1 MKKNVT
7 LKKSFTWFSK
17 IVFVAIIA
25 LSAYLPSFSQILINE
40 GFNTLT
46 AAAPIPSG
54 WAQQNRSVPIGTTAW
69 FQGIPTTFP
78 AFNGA
83 PNSYIAANFQNVG
96 GANTISNWLFTPTI
110 AIKNGDQLTF
120 WTRKAPSQPIA
131 ADNYPDRLQ
140 VRLSTNGSSVN
151 VGTTNVS
158 VGDYT
163 TLLLDINPLLTI
175 SDYPFIWTL
184 QTVTITGVPTPVTGR
199 IAFRYFVTDGGF
211 GANSDYIGIDQ
222 VTYDGTPC
230 TNTPAAAP
238 IVIASASTI
247 CPGTAVTL
255 TSNGTLNNSAIYR
268 YYTGSCGGTLV
279 GSGNS
284 ITVNPAVTTTYFVR
298 GEGGCGTTPNGAC
311 GQVTITV
318 TSCTCIT
325 PGAAEICE
333 GAIQRLSSNPFG
345 TVPAT
350 YSNTTVVNM
359 PQGQPATSAG
369 NFGPYPSNI
378 VVGGLPT
385 TGVRVASINFNGISH
400 TWTSDLDIVLVS
412 PTGVPVIL
420 LSDAAGS
427 SDFVNSNI
435 VFRDGAPGIPTIA
448 LIPNGTY
455 SPTNVGTPDNFPAP
469 GPGLLSQG
477 TTPTLSTFTGNVNG
491 TWRLY
496 GLDQAFGDFGKIDQ
510 WSITFAL
517 VTPPTVTWTG
527 GANIFTNAAATIP
540 YVAGTNL
547 EVVWVRPTVTTTYT
561 ANISSGSCAGAN
573 NVIVTVKTIP
583 VVTVDK
589 TSGCG
594 PLTVT
599 ASGATNYNWSPGAGL
614 SSTSGPVVTANP
626 LSTTTYSVIGLNPNG
641 CFSTPVSV
649 LVNAAPSAS
658 VISAVSA
665 GSTFQINEGFD
676 VVPPP
681 NWSVKNQSSPLG
693 ASSWFQGN
701 PAIPSFDGAPNSYTG
716 ANFQN
721 TTSNGTIS
729 TWLFTPTVPIKN
741 GDIVSFYTIAAPQNG
756 TRGERLQLRM
766 SLNGAS
772 TDVGTTSLSVG
783 DFSTTVLEINPL
795 ALPGSANY
803 PEVWTRYQATI
814 TGVTGTVNGKFAL
827 RYFILNGG
835 NPGTSGLYIG
845 VDRFQY
851 GTPPS
856 GVTCPNNVS
865 NIKVDVTG
873 GVGPYTL
880 VYSDGTTNTTF
891 NNYVS
896 GTNITVS
903 PAVTTTYS
911 IVSVT
916 GANGCVGSGNTG
928 AAVITVTPVA
938 TITTQP
944 TNRSICVGANTSFTV
959 VPNTTNGTTYQ
970 WQLNTVLAPGAPVW
984 TNITNGGVYGGATTA
999 TLNVTGATSAMLGY
1013 SYRVLVNG
1021 FCGGNLTSTAATLTV
1036 VTPTG
1041 GTVTLANQTVCEG
1054 SNATITANITGLT
1067 GGPGF
1072 THQFQVSTNAG
1083 VTFTNIAD
1091 GGVYSGATTASLV
1104 ITGVPNSFNN
1114 YQFRDS
1120 VNTVNGCGFIRST
1133 VATLTVNP
1141 KPIVTISAA
1150 PVRNLFPGL
1159 TTTLTAAVS
1168 PNPTGALYQWF
1179 RNGTAVAGATSNRL
1193 LVNIDGVG
1201 TYTIR
1206 VTDANG
1212 CIAAAGT
1219 STPGS
1224 IVIGDSANF
1233 TKLFI
1238 YPSPNNGRFQVRYFN
1253 DVANGGLNPGVIN
1266 VYDAK
1271 GSRVFSRNYNI
1282 GGGFQAMNVDLGA
1295 SHGSGIYRVDL
1306 LTSTGERIKTGTVI
1320 IF

>member
-7 LKKSFTWFSK
+7 LKRSLVWFSK
-17 IVFVAIIA
+17 LVFVAIIA
-25 LSAYLPSFSQILINE
+25 ISAHFPSFSQILINE
-40 GFNTLT
+40 GFNTIT
-46 AAAPIPSG
+46 AAAPIPFG
-54 WAQQNRSVPIGTTAW
+54 WAQQNRSVPVGSSAW
-69 FQGIPTTFP
+69 FQGTPATFP

-83 PNSYIAANFQNVG
+83 PNSYVAANFQNVG

-120 WTRKAPSQPIA
+120 WTRKTPLDPTPAN
-131 ADNYPDRLQ
+131 NYPDRLQ
-140 VRLSTNGSSVN
+140 VRMSTNGSSVN

-175 SDYPFIWTL
+175 SDYPFVWTL

-199 IAFRYFVTDGGF
+199 IAFRYFVTNGGS
-211 GANSDYIGIDQ
+211 GDNSDYIGIDQ

-238 IVIASASTI
+238 IVVASASTV
-247 CPGTAVTL
+247 CSGTAVTL
-255 TSNGTLNNSAIYR
+255 TPNGALNNSTIYR

-284 ITVNPAVTTTYFVR
+284 ITVNPSVTTTYFVR
-298 GEGGCGTTPNGAC
+298 GEGGCGTTASGAC
-311 GQVTITV
+311 GQVTINV

-333 GAIQRLSSNPFG
+333 GAIQSLQVTLPPTQTFTS
-345 TVPAT
+345 T
-350 YSNTTVVNM
+350 TTVLIPGV
-359 PQGQPATSAG
+359 GTSGPG
-369 NFGPYPSNI
+369 NPYPSTLVVSGVPLGAI
-378 VVGGLPT
+378 VRSVT
-385 TGVRVASINFNGISH
+385 INGITH
-400 TWTSDLDIVLVS
+400 TWPNDIDIALVS
-412 PTGVPVIL
+412 PTNVPVIIM
-420 LSDAAGS
+420 SDVAGISSITNRSYTFDDAATSQMPDATTASGTTWRPS
-427 SDFVNSNI
+427 NLEFPDAFV
-435 VFRDGAPGIPTIA
+435 
-448 LIPNGTY
+448 
-455 SPTNVGTPDNFPAP
+455 AP
-469 GPGLLSQG
+469 GPGTLNQPNPLLS
-477 TTPTLSTFTGNVNG
+477 SFTGDMNG
-491 TWRLY
+491 TWRL
-496 GLDQAFGDFGKIDQ
+496 FGVDDVGGDVGRISGF
-510 WSITFAL
+510 SITFSVL
-517 VTPPTVTWTG
+517 PTATWTG
-527 GANIFTNAAATIP
+527 APGTIFSNAAGTIP
-540 YVAGTNL
+540 YVAGTQANI
-547 EVVWVRPTVTTTYT
+547 VYVKPTATSTYT
-561 ANISSGSCAGAN
+561 ATIAAGACAGAN
-573 NVIVTVKTIP
+573 NVVVTVKSKP
-583 VVTVDK
+583 VVTLDK

-599 ASGATNYNWSPGAGL
+599 ASGATNYNWTPAGGL
-614 SSTSGPVVTANP
+614 NTTSGPVVTANP
-626 LSTTTYSVIGLNPNG
+626 LTTTTYSVIGLSPNG
-641 CFSTPVSV
+641 CFSNPVSV

-658 VISAVSA
+658 VISAITPGA
-665 GSTFQINEGFD
+665 TFQINEGFD

-681 NWSVKNQSSPLG
+681 SWSVKNQSSPLG
-693 ASSWFQGN
+693 ASAWFQGN

-741 GDIVSFYTIAAPQNG
+741 GDVVSFYTIAAPQFA

-772 TDVGTTSLSVG
+772 TDVGTTALSVG
-783 DFSTTVLEINPL
+783 DFTTTVLEINPL

-827 RYFILNGG
+827 RYFILDGG
-835 NPGTSGLYIG
+835 NPGTSGQYIG

-851 GTPPS
+851 GTPPT
-856 GVTCPNNVS
+856 GITCANTVS

-891 NNYVS
+891 NSYVS

-916 GANGCVGSGNTG
+916 GANGCLGSGNTG
-928 AAVITVTPVA
+928 AAIITVTPVA

-984 TNITNGGVYGGATTA
+984 TNITNGGVYSGATTA

-1036 VTPTG
+1036 VTPAG

-1072 THQFQVSTNAG
+1072 THQFQVSTNGG
-1083 VTFTNIAD
+1083 VTFTNIAN
-1091 GGVYSGATTASLV
+1091 GGVYSGATTPSLL

-1168 PNPTGALYQWF
+1168 PNPTGAAYQWF
-1179 RNGTAVAGATSNRL
+1179 RNGTAVAGATTNRL
-1193 LVNIDGVG
+1193 VVGIDGVG

-1212 CIAAAGT
+1212 CIAAAGA

-1253 DVANGGLNPGVIN
+1253 DVANNGLNPGIIN

-1271 GSRVFSRNYNI
+1271 GSRVFSRNYTV